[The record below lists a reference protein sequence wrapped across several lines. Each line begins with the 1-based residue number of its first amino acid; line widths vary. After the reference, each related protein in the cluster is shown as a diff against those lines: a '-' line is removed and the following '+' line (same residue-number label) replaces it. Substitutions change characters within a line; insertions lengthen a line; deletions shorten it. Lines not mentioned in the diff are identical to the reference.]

1 MTGTSRR
8 NYMGFWGGLL
18 IGLFA
23 GTIIGVFT
31 VALCTAAK
39 DYDNVIDERNE

>member
-1 MTGTSRR
+1 ME
-8 NYMGFWGGLL
+8 FLGGLL

-23 GTIIGVFT
+23 GTIIGVLT

-39 DYDNVIDERNE
+39 DYDNAIDRRTE